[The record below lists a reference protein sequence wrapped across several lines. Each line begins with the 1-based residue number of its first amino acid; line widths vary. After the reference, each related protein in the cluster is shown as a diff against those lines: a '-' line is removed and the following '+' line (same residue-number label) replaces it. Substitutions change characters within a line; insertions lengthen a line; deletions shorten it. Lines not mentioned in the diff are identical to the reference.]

1 MELSDWKRV
10 RNTLPDIIISDVMM
24 PEKDGI
30 EMVREL
36 REDMST
42 SHIPIVM
49 LTAKSTIE
57 SRIEGSGI
65 RGG

>member
-1 MELSDWKRV
+1 
-10 RNTLPDIIISDVMM
+10 M

-57 SRIEGSGI
+57 SRIEGLESGADDYI
-65 RGG
+65 TNHSAQLT